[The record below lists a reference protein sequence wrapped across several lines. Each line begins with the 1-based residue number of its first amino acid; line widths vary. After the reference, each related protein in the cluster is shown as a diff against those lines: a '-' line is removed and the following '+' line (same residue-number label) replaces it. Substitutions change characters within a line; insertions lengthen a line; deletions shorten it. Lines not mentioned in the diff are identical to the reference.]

1 MMLKKITYS
10 ELGMTPIVV
19 GDIIYVTDRYDY
31 YYDTAKGRSL
41 VLDIVKIETEKER
54 TSLTYIQSD
63 KLYLVKEDNKLYRY
77 LPESA
82 LWQAVDILEV
92 VDLLT
97 LSSELVPITIVRDG
111 INYAPRTLANN
122 VFTDDGKK
130 LSDVMKDYVRDGKR
144 FVLKTHT
151 SSFTVTEDKQRVFTL
166 DPPYNNFDFAKYPL
180 HILVNG
186 RLANE
191 AYYYING
198 NQLIFSNDLSTGIKR
213 GDKIIQVYHY
223 VDIICETDGI
233 DAQSING
240 VGFTISPYPPIR
252 KEKDDIWIDTT
263 EHVIKQYDGEHWHV
277 AVSAN
282 GENRINFNVKKATMD
297 VTEFTTTVD
306 IGISTFN
313 KDTDLLMVF
322 LNSIYLE
329 EGDDYTISPDSKK
342 IVYAGDEAGWDGTD
356 ASQVFNFIVF
366 KNVSD
371 VTGDIDGSY
380 LVDNTVGY
388 DKLSFQVQNY
398 IKDTKEIKERLD
410 TIETY
415 LSFCLIIEPLI
426 DSNNDVLLTSDTNES
441 ILIGEKDIFNQG

>member
-1 MMLKKITYS
+1 
-10 ELGMTPIVV
+10 
-19 GDIIYVTDRYDY
+19 
-31 YYDTAKGRSL
+31 
-41 VLDIVKIETEKER
+41 
-54 TSLTYIQSD
+54 
-63 KLYLVKEDNKLYRY
+63 
-77 LPESA
+77 
-82 LWQAVDILEV
+82 
-92 VDLLT
+92 
-97 LSSELVPITIVRDG
+97 
-111 INYAPRTLANN
+111 
-122 VFTDDGKK
+122 
-130 LSDVMKDYVRDGKR
+130 MKDYVRDGKR

-198 NQLIFSNDLSTGIKR
+198 NQSIFSNDLSTGIKR

-356 ASQVFNFIVF
+356 VSQVFNFVVF

>member
-1 MMLKKITYS
+1 
-10 ELGMTPIVV
+10 
-19 GDIIYVTDRYDY
+19 
-31 YYDTAKGRSL
+31 
-41 VLDIVKIETEKER
+41 
-54 TSLTYIQSD
+54 
-63 KLYLVKEDNKLYRY
+63 
-77 LPESA
+77 
-82 LWQAVDILEV
+82 
-92 VDLLT
+92 
-97 LSSELVPITIVRDG
+97 
-111 INYAPRTLANN
+111 
-122 VFTDDGKK
+122 
-130 LSDVMKDYVRDGKR
+130 
-144 FVLKTHT
+144 
-151 SSFTVTEDKQRVFTL
+151 
-166 DPPYNNFDFAKYPL
+166 
-180 HILVNG
+180 
-186 RLANE
+186 
-191 AYYYING
+191 
-198 NQLIFSNDLSTGIKR
+198 
-213 GDKIIQVYHY
+213 
-223 VDIICETDGI
+223 
-233 DAQSING
+233 
-240 VGFTISPYPPIR
+240 
-252 KEKDDIWIDTT
+252 
-263 EHVIKQYDGEHWHV
+263 
-277 AVSAN
+277 
-282 GENRINFNVKKATMD
+282 MD